1 MYRIEGVEAI
11 LGGCAFYA
19 ASGAVVEEYDG

>member
-1 MYRIEGVEAI
+1 MDKGVEAVF
-11 LGGCAFYA
+11 GCCAFYA